1 MKSALAI
8 AAASFAAT
16 AFAAANTASAAII
29 HHSELPNGVASVNM
43 SKDSMA
49 IGVSTNLRTFQSK
62 TTNGTTGTGVKGGNV
77 NGEIDSSET
86 ITFIFAQ
93 PVFITGLQIGQLYT
107 DGNFGDIND
116 EAAQFDTDA
125 GSFTIV
131 ADTATSATWNGFGN
145 ATNISPG
152 HQQGGGEWRIQGAN
166 IFGAPITELTLRSG
180 TPGGNATFGD
190 YTFVELSYTAVP
202 TPGTIA
208 LASLGGLMMLR
219 RRRNA

>member
-1 MKSALAI
+1 MKAASI
-8 AAASFAAT
+8 IVAASFV
-16 AFAAANTASAAII
+16 AAAGSVASASII
-29 HHSELPNGVASVNM
+29 HHTELPNGQASVNM
-43 SKDSMA
+43 SKDSLGIA
-49 IGVSTNLRTFQSK
+49 VSTSVRTFKSK

-77 NGEIDSSET
+77 NGEIDSSES
-86 ITFIFAQ
+86 ITFLFAM

-131 ADTATSATWNGFGN
+131 ADTATSAFWDGFGN
-145 ATNISPG
+145 AVNISPG
-152 HQQGGGEWRIQGAN
+152 HQQAGGEWRIEGAN
-166 IFGAPITELTLRSG
+166 IFGSPITELTLRSG
-180 TPGGNATFGD
+180 SPGGNATFGD
-190 YTFVELSYTAVP
+190 FTFVELSYTAIP

-208 LASLGGLMMLR
+208 LASLGGLMMIR